1 MKKLLFIFLITI
13 VVFSCKNNNSEN
25 NDEIN
30 TDIVNNPITANNND
44 TSSLPAFK
52 FKNTEHDFGIIIQ
65 GEKVSYTY
73 KFKNTGGSNLII
85 SSAHASCGC
94 TIPKYTKTPVAP
106 GKEGE
111 IEVIFDS
118 SGRNG
123 MQHKTVTIMANTQ
136 PSEVEISFT
145 AEIVNPEKNQY

>member
-1 MKKLLFIFLITI
+1 MRNLLFIFLILSIT
-13 VVFSCKNNNSEN
+13 FSSCKTNNKNTE
-25 NDEIN
+25 DIN
-30 TDIVNNPITANNND
+30 TDIVNNPITKDSND
-44 TSSLPAFK
+44 TSSLPVFK

-73 KFKNTGGSNLII
+73 KFKNIGGSNLII

-94 TIPKYTKTPVAP
+94 TIPKYTKKPIAP
-106 GKEGE
+106 NKEGE

-123 MQHKTVTIMANTQ
+123 MQHKTVTIMANSQ

-145 AEIVNPEKNQY
+145 AEIVNPEKSQY

>member
-1 MKKLLFIFLITI
+1 MRNLLIILFVSAIF
-13 VVFSCKNNNSEN
+13 FSCNNTKNNSQNI
-25 NDEIN
+25 D
-30 TDIVNNPITANNND
+30 TDIVNNPISINSND
-44 TSSLPAFK
+44 TSSLPEFK

-73 KFKNTGGSNLII
+73 KFKNVGGSNLVI

-94 TIPKYTKTPVAP
+94 TVPKYTKTPIAP

-111 IEVIFDS
+111 VEVIFDS

-123 MQHKTVTIMANTQ
+123 MQHKTVIIMANTQ
-136 PSEVEISFT
+136 PSEVELSFT
-145 AEIVNPEKNQY
+145 AEIVNPEKNQN